1 MVAEHR
7 LQSPLELLFCNVDMP
22 KRIESR
28 TKSSK
33 LRGGSGGDHLAPE
46 RLMSVLHIDDDPNDT
61 ELLRAATRHAK
72 LKLELHNVEDGD
84 KAIAYLNGLGP
95 YANRAHYP
103 LPSLILLDL
112 KMPRATGF
120 EILKWIRNHP
130 ELGHLPVVILSGSEL
145 RDDIRDAYSIGA
157 NSYLIKPLGF
167 DALVEMVKEVGA

>member
-1 MVAEHR
+1 
-7 LQSPLELLFCNVDMP
+7 MP

-33 LRGGSGGDHLAPE
+33 LRGGSGGAHLAPE

-167 DALVEMVKEVGA
+167 DALVEMVKEVGAVWLPTANSR